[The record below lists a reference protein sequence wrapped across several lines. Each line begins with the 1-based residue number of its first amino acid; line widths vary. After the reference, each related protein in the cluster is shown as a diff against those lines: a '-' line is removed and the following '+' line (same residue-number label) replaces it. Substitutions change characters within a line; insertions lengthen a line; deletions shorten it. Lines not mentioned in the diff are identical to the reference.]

1 MWHCSHQ
8 EIGETVIP
16 IGNCHWCIGAFIG
29 LIIVVST
36 IVRLFVKGSAHI
48 WFMSKNSEN
57 KKIHFWNLQLLA
69 KSRKPQY
76 CLCSMRTI
84 HKLYINQIKFHMV
97 TSHSFVSL
105 VQFERH
111 WPDDVCSKNSGIPI
125 QSLASNIIPFA
136 LISADVQFL
145 STQMRPILTET
156 DAIILKSI
164 LHSCFQFLW

>member
-1 MWHCSHQ
+1 M
-8 EIGETVIP
+8 
-16 IGNCHWCIGAFIG
+16 
-29 LIIVVST
+29 
-36 IVRLFVKGSAHI
+36 
-48 WFMSKNSEN
+48 
-57 KKIHFWNLQLLA
+57 QLLA

-84 HKLYINQIKFHMV
+84 HKLNINQIKFHMV

-145 STQMRPILTET
+145 STQMRPIVTET
-156 DAIILKSI
+156 DAILSNHFCILASSSSGKNHAHYHNAGSD
-164 LHSCFQFLW
+164 CPAQDV